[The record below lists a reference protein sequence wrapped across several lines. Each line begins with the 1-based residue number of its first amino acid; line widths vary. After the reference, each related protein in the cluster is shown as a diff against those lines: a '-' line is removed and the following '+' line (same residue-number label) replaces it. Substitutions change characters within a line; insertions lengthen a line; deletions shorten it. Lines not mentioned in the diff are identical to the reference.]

1 MIKSSGRILE
11 PEVMMSLEEVYA
23 YDKLTLRY
31 LTILHNG
38 FIETIVNLG
47 PASGKFL
54 EVGTGTG
61 RIAIGVAKYNPD
73 ITMEAVDLSEN
84 MLTVA
89 MDNAAEEELAKRIK
103 FSISD
108 AKRLPFDDH
117 SFDCVFCHNML
128 HHIPEPLAVAQE
140 MNRVVK
146 HRGAIL
152 IRDLIRIPNVLIPF
166 HVHLLGLPYNKLM
179 KKEYRD
185 SIKAALSKEEW
196 IDLCN
201 KSGIEGAR
209 ATNQFITHQS
219 IEKPAEDRRTKY
231 IVVPTPIFL
240 RPFKNM
246 YVSKF

>member
-1 MIKSSGRILE
+1 MMKSSGRILE

-38 FIETIVNLG
+38 FLETIVNLG

-61 RIAIGVAKYNPD
+61 RIAIGVAKYNPE
-73 ITMEAVDLSEN
+73 IQMEGVDLSEN

-89 MDNAAEEELAKRIK
+89 MDNAAEEKVAERIK
-103 FSISD
+103 FSIAD

-128 HHIPEPLAVAQE
+128 HHIPDPLAVAQE

-152 IRDLIRIPNVLIPF
+152 IRDLIRVPHLLVPF
-166 HVHLLGLPYNKLM
+166 HVHIFGLPYNIIPM
-179 KKEYRD
+179 
-185 SIKAALSKEEW
+185 
-196 IDLCN
+196 
-201 KSGIEGAR
+201 
-209 ATNQFITHQS
+209 
-219 IEKPAEDRRTKY
+219 
-231 IVVPTPIFL
+231 
-240 RPFKNM
+240 
-246 YVSKF
+246 

>member
-1 MIKSSGRILE
+1 ME
-11 PEVMMSLEEVYA
+11 TLEEVYA
-23 YDKLTLRY
+23 YDRLTLKY

-38 FIETIVNLG
+38 FIETVVNLS
-47 PASGKFL
+47 PATGKFL

-73 ITMEAVDLSEN
+73 IQMEGVDLSEN

-89 MDNAAEEELAKRIK
+89 MDNAAEEKVAERIK

-128 HHIPEPLAVAQE
+128 HHIPDPLAVTQE

-146 HRGAIL
+146 HRGAI
-152 IRDLIRIPNVLIPF
+152 IGRDLIRVPDFLIFF
-166 HVHLLGLPYNKLM
+166 HVHILGLPYNKLM

-209 ATNQFITHQS
+209 VTNQFITHQS
-219 IEKPAEDRRTKY
+219 IERPAEDRRTKH
-231 IVVPTPIFL
+231 IEVPTPIFL

-246 YVSKF
+246 YVSKL